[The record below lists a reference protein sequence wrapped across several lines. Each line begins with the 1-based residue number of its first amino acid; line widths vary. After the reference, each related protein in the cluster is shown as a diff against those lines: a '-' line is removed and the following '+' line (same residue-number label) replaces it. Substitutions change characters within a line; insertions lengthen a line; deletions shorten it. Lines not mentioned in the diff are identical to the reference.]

1 MNYYE
6 ILGVSKQA
14 TEDEIKKAYRKL
26 ASQHHPDKGGDK
38 VKFQEIQSAYAT
50 LSDEQKRQQ
59 YDNPRPQFG
68 GGNPGGFEFHFDGP
82 GGFEQFFGGGHPFG
96 DIFGFR
102 QQRRQAT
109 NRNVQLQTSISL
121 EDAFWGKELIANVTL
136 PSGKEQTVNIKIPQG
151 IHEGTTLRLSGMGD
165 DSVKELPRGDILLNV
180 HIGNH
185 PRFIRQG
192 DDLFQE
198 VTINSIEAMLGT
210 TITLTSIDDK
220 QLETTIPAGIQND
233 AMIGLAGYGMHNFN
247 DPSRRG
253 RLIVKVKIVT
263 PALSEE
269 QKNNLR
275 NLNII

>member
-1 MNYYE
+1 MDYYE
-6 ILGVSKQA
+6 TLGVSRSA
-14 TEDEIKKAYRKL
+14 SADEIKRAYRKL

-50 LSDEQKRQQ
+50 LSDDQKRAE

-68 GGNPGGFEFHFDGP
+68 GPEGFEFNFGGP
-82 GGFEQFFGGGHPFG
+82 GGFEHIFGQGHPFG

-109 NRNVQLQTSISL
+109 NRNIQLQTSISL
-121 EDAFWGKELIANVTL
+121 EDAFWGKEIIASVTL
-136 PSGKEQTVNIKIPQG
+136 PSGKDQTVNIKIPRG
-151 IHEGTTLRLSGMGD
+151 IHEGTTLRLAGMGD

-185 PRFIRQG
+185 SKFVRQG

-210 TITLTSIDDK
+210 IIVLNSIDDK
-220 QLETTIPAGIQND
+220 QLETNIPAGIQND
-233 AMIGLAGYGMHNFN
+233 AMIGLSGYGMPNFN
-247 DPSRRG
+247 DSSRRG
-253 RLIVKVKIVT
+253 RLIIKVKIVT
-263 PALSEE
+263 PTLSEE

-275 NLNII
+275 NLNIT